1 VKLGMFISDTSPSQ
15 SGIADLIE
23 RAQWAEHAG
32 LASGWVPYVPW
43 SLDAMV
49 ALTIA
54 GRETSRIELGTA
66 VVPTYPFHPQA
77 MARGALSVNAATAG
91 RVTLGIGPSHPS
103 VIEKMYG
110 YSYERAGVH
119 TREYVEAL
127 HTAFAGTGQA
137 EAHGDFY
144 NFASMFSVPDAT
156 AKPPGLL
163 LAALAPYMLRLAGER
178 ADGTIL
184 WLADEL
190 ALETHVLPRITA
202 AAAAAGRPSPRVVVG
217 MPIAI
222 CDDLEDG
229 RENAARIFAT
239 YAQIPTYN
247 RILERGADSRPE
259 HVLFVGDEAGI
270 ATRLR
275 RYAELGAT
283 DVLMAPFAW
292 GAHKDKIFARTR
304 EFLASIV
311 QEAASW

>member
-1 VKLGMFISDTSPSQ
+1 
-15 SGIADLIE
+15 
-23 RAQWAEHAG
+23 
-32 LASGWVPYVPW
+32 
-43 SLDAMV
+43 MV

-77 MARGALSVNAATAG
+77 MARGALSVNAATGG

-127 HTAFAGTGQA
+127 HSAFAGGGQA

-144 NFASMFSVPDAT
+144 NFTSMFSVPDAT
-156 AKPPGLL
+156 PKPPGLL

-217 MPIAI
+217 MPIAV
-222 CDDLEDG
+222 CDDVADG
-229 RENAARIFAT
+229 RANAARIFST

-247 RILERGADSRPE
+247 RILERGADARPE
-259 HVLFVGDEAGI
+259 HVLFVGSEARI

-283 DVLMAPFAW
+283 DVLLAPFAW
-292 GAHKDKIFARTR
+292 GPHKDAIFARTR
-304 EFLASIV
+304 EFVASIV
-311 QEAASW
+311 PEATTW

>member
-1 VKLGMFISDTSPSQ
+1 MFISDTSPSQ
-15 SGIADLIE
+15 AGVADLVE
-23 RAQWAEHAG
+23 RARWAEDVG

-54 GRETSRIELGTA
+54 ARETSRIELGTA

-77 MARGALSVNAATAG
+77 MARGALSVHAASGG
-91 RVTLGIGPSHPS
+91 RLTLGIGPSHPS
-103 VIEKMYG
+103 VIENMYG

-127 HTAFAGTGQA
+127 HSAFAGGGRV

-144 NFASMFSVPDAT
+144 DFASMFTVPDAPV
-156 AKPPGLL
+156 KPPGLL

-184 WLADEL
+184 WLADEV
-190 ALETHVLPRITA
+190 ALETHVLPRITTA
-202 AAAAAGRPSPRVVVG
+202 AEHAGRPSPRVVVG

-222 CDDLEDG
+222 CDDLDEG
-229 RENAARIFAT
+229 RANAARIFAT

-259 HVLFVGDEAGI
+259 HVLFVGDETTVA
-270 ATRLR
+270 ARLR
-275 RYAELGAT
+275 RYADLGAT
-283 DVLMAPFAW
+283 DVLFAPFAW
-292 GAHKDKIFARTR
+292 GADKHRILARTR
-304 EFLASIV
+304 EFVASLV